1 MKTQTTTRQTYRWI
15 WVALA
20 ITGLLSACGED
31 VAVSSGESLSL
42 EQAALQDVSTSSV
55 KISASGATVTFKLE
69 GLHALPS
76 DLRLRTLALRG
87 MELRFTPVDD
97 SADREELIIALEDLL
112 FDVQDGELRIE
123 SPIDLP
129 APGLY
134 QVRMQARSDSS
145 SKEEQGE
152 SSGLSFS
159 GWMNPAA
166 SAVPFDVRVFGD
178 MRGDGPNPHP
188 FDGGEDDGAGKPSQS
203 GGDDDPVASS
213 DEVDTRGDGPNPH
226 PFDGGD
232 GTGKP
237 SQPGGDDDPVAS
249 GDMSDGPNPHP
260 FDSGEDDGDDPVRPP
275 SAEPAGK
282 DGSWKAL
289 SYQDDGS
296 TSLEMGSLHIEE
308 GDSSVELTIFLPA
321 IEATPAQI
329 ETAPS
334 LDGILNFSWGAESLP
349 SVNALGEDASISK
362 GSKKHTSQRVQH
374 LGMGRHSF
382 LTTGR
387 VY

>member
-178 MRGDGPNPHP
+178 MRGDGPTLT
-188 FDGGEDDGAGKPSQS
+188 PSMVERMMAPES
-203 GGDDDPVASS
+203 PLSLVVMMILSPRAMRSTRVAMAPTLTPLM
-213 DEVDTRGDGPNPH
+213 VVT
-226 PFDGGD
+226 
-232 GTGKP
+232 
-237 SQPGGDDDPVAS
+237 
-249 GDMSDGPNPHP
+249 
-260 FDSGEDDGDDPVRPP
+260 
-275 SAEPAGK
+275 
-282 DGSWKAL
+282 AL
-289 SYQDDGS
+289 
-296 TSLEMGSLHIEE
+296 E
-308 GDSSVELTIFLPA
+308 
-321 IEATPAQI
+321 
-329 ETAPS
+329 
-334 LDGILNFSWGAESLP
+334 NLP
-349 SVNALGEDASISK
+349 SPAATMILSPAV
-362 GSKKHTSQRVQH
+362 T
-374 LGMGRHSF
+374 
-382 LTTGR
+382 
-387 VY
+387 